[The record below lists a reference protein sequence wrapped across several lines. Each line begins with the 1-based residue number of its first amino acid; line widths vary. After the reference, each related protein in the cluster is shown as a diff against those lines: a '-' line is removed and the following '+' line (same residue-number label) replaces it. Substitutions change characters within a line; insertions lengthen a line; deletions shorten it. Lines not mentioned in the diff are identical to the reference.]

1 MFRELENSCNKEQ
14 TKIIEKAMEWRKS
27 SIVKN
32 LLSKNIEADG
42 NKYSYKNWGDIQS
55 ITGF

>member
-1 MFRELENSCNKEQ
+1 MEKKLHCN
-14 TKIIEKAMEWRKS
+14 
-27 SIVKN
+27 N